1 MNPEEIQ
8 LTDYMR
14 ILFGKDVP
22 WTFLIEVVFRIFFIY
37 ILLIVSMRLMG
48 KRMASTLTNS
58 ELAAL
63 VSLAAAVGVP
73 MLDTTRGLMPAVV
86 IAFIVV
92 VAQHIISYYTF
103 KNTEFES
110 KVLGNISTLVEDGR
124 IRIDMLAK
132 NGISRDRL
140 LAEFRNHGISN
151 LGRVRRA
158 YLEATGDFPKLLHEE
173 PIPGLSILPL
183 WDKEFRSEQ
192 QIAEGLYACAS
203 CGNIVDKHH
212 LTDHR
217 CEYCGHKEWTKAVF
231 C

>member
-1 MNPEEIQ
+1 
-8 LTDYMR
+8 
-14 ILFGKDVP
+14 
-22 WTFLIEVVFRIFFIY
+22 
-37 ILLIVSMRLMG
+37 
-48 KRMASTLTNS
+48 MASTLTNS